1 MLGAL
6 GLTALEEAAYRHLV
20 GVPSASAE
28 SLAATEEVPVAEI
41 HAALSSLEEKGL
53 VARST
58 ATPGDFVASPPAI
71 AVGSMIVERRDEIRR
86 AELELERLVGE
97 YRGAATDRA
106 STEVVDVV
114 HGEQAVA
121 QRFAQ
126 LQRGAG
132 HEVLALVKSTVALVS
147 AEDNVDEQVAV
158 SRGVTYRV
166 VVERSAM
173 EKPGFLDLVAES
185 VRAGERVRVTDD
197 LPLRLLIADRSVAL
211 LPLAPTSVDAG
222 AGALVIHPSG
232 LLDALVHLFDMV
244 WASARELLPATG
256 LAPQPTDGIDEV
268 DARLLTLLLA
278 GLTDQAIA
286 GQLGISARTVQR
298 RVSALMERAQVATRF
313 ALGHEAARRGWFGV

>member
-1 MLGAL
+1 VLGAL
-6 GLTALEEAAYRHLV
+6 GLSSLEEAAYRRLV

-28 SLAATEEVPVAEI
+28 SLADTEGVRVPEVL
-41 HAALSSLEEKGL
+41 AALASLEEKGL

-58 ATPGDFVASPPAI
+58 ATPGDYVASPPAL
-71 AVGSMIVERRDEIRR
+71 AVGSMIVERRDDIRR

-97 YRGAATDRA
+97 YRGAASDRA

-126 LQRGAG
+126 LQRGAA

-173 EKPGFLDLVAES
+173 EKPGFLDMVAES
-185 VRAGERVRVTDD
+185 VEAGERVRVTDG

-211 LPLAPTSVDAG
+211 LPLAPTSEDSG

-232 LLDALVHLFDMV
+232 LLDALLLLFDLV

-256 LAPQPTDGIDEV
+256 LAAQPNDGIDEL

-298 RVSALMERAQVATRF
+298 RVSALMARAQVATRF

>member
-1 MLGAL
+1 VLGAL
-6 GLTALEEAAYRHLV
+6 GLSSLEEAAYRRLV
-20 GVPSASAE
+20 GVPSASAD
-28 SLAATEEVPVAEI
+28 SLADAEGVRVPEVLT
-41 HAALSSLEEKGL
+41 ALSSLEERGL

-58 ATPGDFVASPPAI
+58 ATPGDYVASPPAI

-97 YRGAATDRA
+97 YRGAASDRA

-126 LQRGAG
+126 LQRGAA

-185 VRAGERVRVTDD
+185 VEAGERVRVTDA

-211 LPLAPTSVDAG
+211 LPLAPTSEDSG
-222 AGALVIHPSG
+222 TGALVIHPSG
-232 LLDALVHLFDMV
+232 LLDALLLLFDLV

-256 LAPQPTDGIDEV
+256 LAAQPTDGIDEL

-298 RVSALMERAQVATRF
+298 RVSALMTRAQVATRF

>member
-6 GLTALEEAAYRHLV
+6 GLSSLEEAAYRRLV
-20 GVPSASAE
+20 GVPSTSAE
-28 SLAATEEVPVAEI
+28 SLADAEGVRVPEVL
-41 HAALSSLEEKGL
+41 AALASLEEKGL

-58 ATPGDFVASPPAI
+58 ATPGDYVASPPAL

-86 AELELERLVGE
+86 AELELERLVAE
-97 YRGAATDRA
+97 YRGAASDRA

-126 LQRGAG
+126 LQRGAA

-173 EKPGFLDLVAES
+173 EKPGFLDMVAES
-185 VRAGERVRVTDD
+185 VEAGERVRVTDR

-211 LPLAPTSVDAG
+211 LPLAPTSEDSG

-232 LLDALVHLFDMV
+232 LLDALLLLFDMV

-256 LAPQPTDGIDEV
+256 LAAQPTDGIDEL

-298 RVSALMERAQVATRF
+298 RVSALMARAQVSTRF

>member
-6 GLTALEEAAYRHLV
+6 GLSSLEEAAYRRLV
-20 GVPSASAE
+20 GVPSTSAE
-28 SLAATEEVPVAEI
+28 SLADAEGVRVPEVL
-41 HAALSSLEEKGL
+41 AALASLEEKGL

-58 ATPGDFVASPPAI
+58 ATPGDYVASPPAL

-86 AELELERLVGE
+86 AELELERLVAE
-97 YRGAATDRA
+97 YRGAASDRA

-126 LQRGAG
+126 LQRGAA

-173 EKPGFLDLVAES
+173 EKPGFLDMVAES
-185 VRAGERVRVTDD
+185 VEAGERVRVHDR

-211 LPLAPTSVDAG
+211 LPLAPTSEDSG

-232 LLDALVHLFDMV
+232 LLDALLLLFDMV

-256 LAPQPTDGIDEV
+256 LAAQPTDGIDEL

-298 RVSALMERAQVATRF
+298 RVSALMARAQVSTRF

>member
-1 MLGAL
+1 VLSGL
-6 GLTALEEAAYRHLV
+6 GLSSLEEAAYRRLI
-20 GVPSASAE
+20 GVPSASAD
-28 SLAATEEVPVAEI
+28 SLADAEGVQVPRVL
-41 HAALSSLEEKGL
+41 AALSSLEEKGL

-58 ATPGDFVASPPAI
+58 ATPGDYVASPPAI

-97 YRGAATDRA
+97 YRGAASDRA

-126 LQRGAG
+126 LQRGAA

-173 EKPGFLDLVAES
+173 EKPGFLDMVAES
-185 VRAGERVRVTDD
+185 VEAGERVRVTDE

-211 LPLAPTSVDAG
+211 LPLAPTSQDSG
-222 AGALVIHPSG
+222 TGALVIHPSG
-232 LLDALVHLFDMV
+232 LLDALLLLFDLV

-256 LAPQPTDGIDEV
+256 LAAQPTDGIDEL

-298 RVSALMERAQVATRF
+298 RVSALMARAQVATRF

>member
-1 MLGAL
+1 VLGAL
-6 GLTALEEAAYRHLV
+6 GLSSLEEAAYRRLV

-28 SLAATEEVPVAEI
+28 SLADTEGARVPEVL
-41 HAALSSLEEKGL
+41 AALSSLEEKGL

-58 ATPGDFVASPPAI
+58 ATPGDYVASPPAI

-97 YRGAATDRA
+97 YRGAASDRA

-126 LQRGAG
+126 LQRGAA
-132 HEVLALVKSTVALVS
+132 HEVLALVKSSVALVS

-158 SRGVTYRV
+158 SRGVTYQV

-173 EKPGFLDLVAES
+173 EKPGFLDMVAES
-185 VRAGERVRVTDD
+185 VQAGERVRVTDA

-211 LPLAPTSVDAG
+211 LPLAPTSEDSG
-222 AGALVIHPSG
+222 SGALVIHPSG
-232 LLDALVHLFDMV
+232 LLDALLRLFDMV
-244 WASARELLPATG
+244 WTSARELLPATG
-256 LAPQPTDGIDEV
+256 LAAQPTDGIDEL

-298 RVSALMERAQVATRF
+298 RVSALMAQAHVATRF
-313 ALGHEAARRGWFGV
+313 ALGHEAAQRGWFGV

>member
-1 MLGAL
+1 M
-6 GLTALEEAAYRHLV
+6 
-20 GVPSASAE
+20 
-28 SLAATEEVPVAEI
+28 
-41 HAALSSLEEKGL
+41 
-53 VARST
+53 
-58 ATPGDFVASPPAI
+58 
-71 AVGSMIVERRDEIRR
+71 
-86 AELELERLVGE
+86 
-97 YRGAATDRA
+97 
-106 STEVVDVV
+106 
-114 HGEQAVA
+114 
-121 QRFAQ
+121 
-126 LQRGAG
+126 
-132 HEVLALVKSTVALVS
+132 KSTVALVS

-173 EKPGFLDLVAES
+173 EKPGFLDMVAES

-211 LPLAPTSVDAG
+211 LPLAPTSDDSG

-232 LLDALVHLFDMV
+232 LLDALLHLFDMV

-256 LAPQPTDGIDEV
+256 LAAQPTDGIDEL

-298 RVSALMERAQVATRF
+298 RVSALMARAQVATRF

>member
-1 MLGAL
+1 VLGAL
-6 GLTALEEAAYRHLV
+6 GLSSLEEAAYRRLV
-20 GVPSASAE
+20 GVPSTSAE
-28 SLAATEEVPVAEI
+28 SLADAEGVRVPEVL
-41 HAALSSLEEKGL
+41 AALASLEEKGL

-58 ATPGDFVASPPAI
+58 ATPGDYVASPPAL

-86 AELELERLVGE
+86 AELELERLVAE
-97 YRGAATDRA
+97 YRGAASDRA

-126 LQRGAG
+126 LQRGAA
-132 HEVLALVKSTVALVS
+132 HEVLALVKSTVALVP

-173 EKPGFLDLVAES
+173 EKPGFLDMVAES
-185 VRAGERVRVTDD
+185 VEAGERVRVTDR

-211 LPLAPTSVDAG
+211 LPLAPTSEDSG

-232 LLDALVHLFDMV
+232 LLDALLLLFDMV

-256 LAPQPTDGIDEV
+256 LAAQPTDGIDEL

-298 RVSALMERAQVATRF
+298 RVSALMARAQVSTRF

>member
-6 GLTALEEAAYRHLV
+6 GLDAVEEAAYRHLV

-28 SLAATEEVPVAEI
+28 SLAATEGAPLSEI
-41 HAALSSLEEKGL
+41 RSALSSLEEKGL

-58 ATPGDFVASPPAI
+58 ATPGDYVASPPAI

-126 LQRGAG
+126 LQRGAA

-166 VVERSAM
+166 VVERAAM

-185 VRAGERVRVTDD
+185 VAGRR
-197 LPLRLLIADRSVAL
+197 
-211 LPLAPTSVDAG
+211 AG
-222 AGALVIHPSG
+222 AGHRRPAAAAADRRSVRRAAAAGADVRRLGCRRVGHPSVRAAG
-232 LLDALVHLFDMV
+232 RAGAPLRHGVGVRAGAVAGDRPGGPADRRDRRDGRPAADPAAGRPHRPGDRR
-244 WASARELLPATG
+244 SAGDL
-256 LAPQPTDGIDEV
+256 
-268 DARLLTLLLA
+268 
-278 GLTDQAIA
+278 
-286 GQLGISARTVQR
+286 ARTVQR
-298 RVSALMERAQVATRF
+298 RVSALMARAQVATRF